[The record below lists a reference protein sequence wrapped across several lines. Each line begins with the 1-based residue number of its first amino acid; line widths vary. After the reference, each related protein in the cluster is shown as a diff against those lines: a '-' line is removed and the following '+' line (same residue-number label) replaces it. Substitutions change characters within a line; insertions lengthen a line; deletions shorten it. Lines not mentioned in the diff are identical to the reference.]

1 MDMISLMCC
10 TRRDNRSLDPDRLLQ
25 KGEGTASS
33 TLRVADLGSAG
44 PARTTAVATTL
55 ELQLQRYVLKCWQ
68 SVSSDCARNCN
79 YNAGWGQFTSVQVR
93 MRQLNHNA
101 LELKYI
107 IHHPATYTYNVY
119 IPGTCGCINYTPYM
133 VIHM

>member
-1 MDMISLMCC
+1 MISLTCC

-33 TLRVADLGSAG
+33 TLRVADLCSAG

-55 ELQLQRYVLKCWQ
+55 ELQLQHYILKYWQ
-68 SVSSDCARNCN
+68 SVSSDCACNCN
-79 YNAGWGQFTSVQVR
+79 CNAGRGQFTSVQVC
-93 MRQLNHNA
+93 MRQLNHNT

-107 IHHPATYTYNVY
+107 IHHPVTYTYV
-119 IPGTCGCINYTPYM
+119 PGTCGCINYTPYM